1 MTEPSETS
9 LRQELDAG
17 FDSLVESGAPEAV
30 ADAPPPAPL
39 VPELPPLEAPS
50 MWGAKY
56 KESFGK
62 LAADPNLRPVAESWQ
77 EHWKEQQG
85 YSTKRDQEYAD
96 YRKRLDPVYDRI
108 SPYVSHW
115 QQQGMDPAQG
125 IGQIMSYAEALAE
138 NPQATLM
145 QLAELYGVDL
155 GQLVAEQP
163 YVDPQYSALE
173 QRLRQFEQA
182 QTNWEQQQQQAR
194 LDQYAQQVTAFAES
208 KDEQGNPKYPHY
220 DRLFPTMLGLANAK
234 MATDFDTAYA
244 MAYKLD
250 TELSSAD
257 AAQRELSDAA
267 TRAAQAKKAVDASKT
282 VMGKSTAEGAP
293 PQQSLRDELAAG
305 LAAAGFS

>member
-17 FDSLVESGAPEAV
+17 FDSLESGAPDAV
-30 ADAPPPAPL
+30 ADTPAPPPL
-39 VPELPPLEAPS
+39 VPDLPPLEAPS
-50 MWGAKY
+50 MWGPKY

-62 LAADPNLRPVAESWQ
+62 LAADPSLRPVAESWQ

-85 YSTKRDQEYAD
+85 YITKRDQEYAD

-108 SPYVSHW
+108 APYVSHW

-220 DRLFPTMLGLANAK
+220 DRLFPAMLGLANAK
-234 MATDFDTAYA
+234 LATDFDTAYQ

-250 TELSSAD
+250 SELSSAD

-282 VMGKSTAEGAP
+282 VMGKSTVEGAP